1 MDKQMKTYT
10 AWLTVGVEV
19 ATDEIRPFDDEL
31 YEELREAARE
41 IPLGEW
47 DLRCDLDIEIEQY
60 D

>member
-1 MDKQMKTYT
+1 MTTYL

-47 DLRCDLDIEIEQY
+47 DLRCDLDIEIERY